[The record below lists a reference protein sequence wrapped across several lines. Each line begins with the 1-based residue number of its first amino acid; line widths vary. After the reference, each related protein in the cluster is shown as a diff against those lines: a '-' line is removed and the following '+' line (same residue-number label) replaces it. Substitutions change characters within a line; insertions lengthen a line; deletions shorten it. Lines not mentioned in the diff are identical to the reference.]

1 NVSSGILR
9 VVFTAA
15 SGTADEVVVAGR
27 VRIENAANRSDNRI
41 VSYKTPASDLLL
53 YGDTY
58 TETPAV
64 LFEVTDTP
72 QVANMIAE
80 LEAAVLAGGQLAS
93 GTVIESVFANP
104 GSGITPEPLIGG
116 DDDQLAVVS
125 ELIPGQ
131 KWLISNVEPVNPD
144 STNATAYTERYAI
157 ELTGD
162 GNLVVSMDWQSIAYP
177 TGNGNFPLWES
188 ETLRDSAFR
197 QLFRDWSN
205 GDVSYQEWLDAQGA
219 VADVPN
225 NFPDL
230 GDEPTADPVGALGGV
245 APMGAFLP
253 RAAYLT
259 PPVLNAS
266 GTYVLDY
273 NGGQVDLA
281 DLALLGAGASF
292 VEYNVDGQLKRD
304 LVLDRFAFAD
314 IDQNAVDTT
323 VTIDGTNTAIIVDNI
338 IIKGFLGSVGFEKL
352 NIIAKESIVIEDD
365 AMLSSRFVSTVTAET
380 DYVTAASEGNSGNI
394 ILKAPKIIIGDN
406 ASVLANADGTYN
418 AGFIHMEAVVLS
430 GPDAPVVEIG
440 NGATLLATAGDGD
453 YGTVAVETLTNP
465 DPVGAPIELF
475 EGDISV
481 HAYKPVTQ
489 TWEFFGIDG
498 FNWLSSEARI
508 EIGGDTD
515 LSGNNIKINTKA
527 TTDKQAILDSVDFA
541 GATTSLAYADLNAD
555 GYMDLIMGNHD
566 QVNRLM
572 LNDGTG
578 KYLPGINIS
587 ADKNDTTAVA
597 AGDVNLDGLAD
608 IIVGNSGSGQL
619 LLNNGS
625 GFAAG
630 NNPFV
635 ASTGLINLDGL
646 NISAFALDDVDND
659 GDEDL
664 VVGVN
669 GGANLLYLNQGLNA
683 SDVWLG
689 FASGAAI
696 GGGEAQDTTSLAL
709 GDLDGDSDLDLVVG
723 NYDQANRVYLFD
735 SASHSYLA
743 GTDILSGETDNTTSI
758 ALGDVNND
766 GAKDVV
772 FGNDLLV
779 GGDRNRVFLGNGAGG
794 FIADAGD
801 PAAGYIPNE
810 YHHTKAVTLSDINND
825 GFDDLVE
832 GNDGESTRVYLSDG
846 VGGFTS
852 GIDIT
857 AAAFPTSALA
867 LFDANNDGDKDLVVA
882 NNRGVNQLYEMG
894 GTLAFDSQAD
904 VDALNNTINLGSS
917 LHGLVD
923 GDAVIFRTDG
933 AALSTN
939 GLSDKTTYYV
949 DVVDAFPALVRLFAS
964 RAEALV
970 GDTATAVVL
979 TEDTATDS
987 SSYRFEMAG
996 ITRTFNSV
1004 ADVDAAN
1011 NTIHFATAQHG
1022 LTNGGVVLFRTGDA
1036 SASAIGL
1043 NDKSAYYVG
1052 IDDVDP
1058 ANIRLFTSRAD
1069 ALSGDTSLAVGLS
1082 ADAGAG
1088 VEHTFQTIAFQPGVG
1103 LDVDQELVHSLDIDN
1118 DGVVLSTD
1126 KAVGVV
1132 SEALAKIIIGHGADF
1147 NAVQDI
1153 YLQSHAISQTK
1164 VETYRSAFGVTY
1176 GNSSPTALVIVENGA
1191 NLFAGGDFTMNALTN
1206 NELKVDTFVPSL
1218 GEKTNIAFSV
1228 GWARSISEADLQSGA
1243 TVKAA
1248 NATIEAHNENSF
1260 ENRAYAHGFGTDKES
1275 ESGFSATLALGFYQS
1290 EADATVSGN
1299 VEIGTPT
1306 TPGVLNIFAVS
1317 ENVKN
1322 ITQTYSSVSGNPAN
1336 QYVEDLRSQSRGTL
1350 SGAAFDGSVYYELT
1364 YDFSKIIDENLGQFE
1379 TGTATDQYAAAMAY
1393 VMSDNNADAIID
1405 DGAFV
1410 TVYGT
1415 LNLEA
1420 SALDS
1425 FQVSASSTVGTIEP
1439 PTGSGIAGSF
1449 VFAKASNQADAFIS
1463 WKGIV
1468 DASQDLN
1475 VHATAELK
1483 SPVSGLDLAWNLLGL
1498 DALAAEAMGG
1508 VYAYGQELGNAQSDI
1523 GQSIGAEVN
1532 SQLQSSLANNLSTI
1546 QSTSDFG
1553 TSFINAAGRTDSGT
1567 SINGGVAL
1575 IYTNNSATSGIASGA
1590 KVNRR
1595 LNATTLANPSAQNV
1609 NVTSDATMD
1618 LVNLGGQF
1626 SLLSYL
1632 FNNTSDSYGGFVEVI
1647 RGANSSIAYIDD
1659 LADVS
1664 AAHDINIS
1672 ADSQNLML
1680 SFAMAGAE
1688 AEGNSIGGSFVYNKL
1703 VTTTLAYI
1711 EDRATVLAGNDI
1723 VLHAN
1728 TDVDVISISGNFAD
1742 SGSIGVGVSS
1752 SIAIVKDKTQAFIG
1766 DSVEPVAIG
1775 GYGAVLGSVTA
1786 DNNLT
1791 IVADSLQEVWGLAI
1805 AAGFANGDSNQSS
1818 GGTQTRLSVGSP
1830 GDASYN
1836 GTGGS
1841 FGFGLSGDV
1850 VYSSVTQ
1857 DTQAFIRDAVTVT
1870 VANLLTVNALS
1881 ELALV
1886 AASGGFAS
1894 AQGAAVSA
1902 SYTNS
1907 RIKQTTKAFIENANI
1922 LGNADV
1928 NVHAD
1933 SNNLM
1938 VTLAVGGSSATSNE
1952 DIGGGLAIAGSVN
1965 DNEFTFTTEAYI
1977 GNGAHIGDATTKAGN
1992 VTVEALHDSELIS
2005 IAGEIAFA
2013 SGEGDTSTWGA
2024 AGVAIDMDTITN
2036 NVTASIA

>member
-1 NVSSGILR
+1 IEGFFAPIIQAFAEADEVDLSSAIPRILSTLAKAAGDITSDSAIYVRSYVDYWIKNLDEGLKNYGDLNLALSKTLYDPQTTRDLQNQVADGYGADVAGAGADYFDKRAEKEGGVNLFDVLLREIDDPNHDGTTEESYFNKDLISMLGMPNKLGELRAGFVDFLAELDQMVLEPARGLAPPIMELVDKVIEFITKPIKDAIENFVRDQVREKFGIDIEVFEYLSDNADKVISLKSITLNPGTPEEQSYQLFKDGDREKLDGYLGFVGDDYFEVLDGAQLEAPITLGKDQYQITIQLEYQKDQFGNVRGDLKPNAEFDKDKFAAFANARMMSKLVLLQETVVRGVDDVRGGQDPKTISKLLSDLIGQPYDFAAMTLNGNHGGSLITAVMPGVVDEYGQPVSALAKYGLPLSADPWMSTIDSDAIWRANSETATSEQYRKNRATTSGEVEWTFAVDSGASYFVQADWLTNNSLMPAMGQYQLFDDLNPIGGPIVVDQSTFPSGTRPDGTDWVNGEDWGNLVLGLTPINVSSGILR
-9 VVFTAA
+9 IVFTATPGA
-15 SGTADEVVVAGR
+15 VAEAVVVAGR
-27 VRIENAANRSDNRI
+27 VRIENAADQEDNRI
-41 VSYKTPASDLLL
+41 VSYKTPAADLQQ

-58 TETPAV
+58 NESPAV
-64 LFEVTDTP
+64 LFEVTNTL
-72 QVANMIAE
+72 QVADMVAE
-80 LEAAVLAGGQLAS
+80 LEATVLADGRLPPN
-93 GTVIESVFANP
+93 TVTEAVFANP
-104 GSGITPEPLIGG
+104 GPGINPEPLIGG
-116 DDDQLAVVS
+116 SDTKLAVVS

-131 KWLISNVEPVNPD
+131 KWLISNVEPVNAD
-144 STNATAYTERYAI
+144 TTNATAYTERYTV
-157 ELTGD
+157 ELINAGMAD
-162 GNLVVSMDWQSIAYP
+162 AKLVVSMDWQSIAYP

-188 ETLRDSAFR
+188 ATLRDSAFR
-197 QLFRDWSN
+197 QLFRDWIN
-205 GDVSYQEWLDAQGA
+205 GDVAYQDWLDGQGSIA
-219 VADVPN
+219 NVPN
-225 NFPDL
+225 NFPDF
-230 GDEPTADPVGALGGV
+230 GDEPTTDPAGALGGPV
-245 APMGAFLP
+245 PTGTFLAPE
-253 RAAYLT
+253 AYLT
-259 PPVLNAS
+259 APVLNAS
-266 GTYVLDY
+266 GTYELDY

-281 DLALLGAGASF
+281 NLALLGAGASF

-304 LVLDRFAFAD
+304 LILDQFAFTN
-314 IDQNAVDTT
+314 IDQNAADTT

-338 IIKGFLGSVGFEKL
+338 IIKGFLGSVGFDKL
-352 NIIAKESIVIEDD
+352 NIIAKESIVIEDS
-365 AMLSSRFVSTVTAET
+365 AMLSSRFISTVTSET
-380 DYVTAASEGNSGNI
+380 DYVAAASEGNSGNI
-394 ILKAPKIIIGDN
+394 ILKAPKIVIGDN
-406 ASVLANADGTYN
+406 ASVLANADGAYN
-418 AGFIHMEAVVLS
+418 AGFIYMETVVMS
-430 GPDAPVVEIG
+430 GADAPVVQIG
-440 NGATLLATAGDGD
+440 DGATLLATTGDGD

-465 DPVGAPIELF
+465 DPTGAPIELF
-475 EGDISV
+475 EGDISIY
-481 HAYKPVTQ
+481 AYKPVTQ

-508 EIGGDTD
+508 EVGADTD

-566 QVNRLM
+566 QVDRLM

-619 LLNNGS
+619 LLNDGG

-659 GDEDL
+659 GDKDL

-709 GDLDGDSDLDLVVG
+709 SDLDGDSDLDLVVG

-735 SASHSYLA
+735 STSHSFLA

-794 FIADAGD
+794 FIVDAGD
-801 PAAGYIPNE
+801 PAAGYIPSE
-810 YHHTKAVTLSDINND
+810 YHHTKAVSLSDINND
-825 GFDDLVE
+825 GFDDLIE

-949 DVVDAFPALVRLFAS
+949 DVVDADPALVRLFTS

-1004 ADVDAAN
+1004 ADVDAVN

-1022 LTNGGVVLFRTGDA
+1022 LTNGSVVLFRTGDA

-1052 IDDVDP
+1052 VDAVDP
-1058 ANIRLFTSRAD
+1058 AYIRLFASHAD
-1069 ALSGDTSLAVGLS
+1069 ALSGDTSLAVDLS

-1088 VEHTFQTIAFQPGVG
+1088 VEHKFQTIAFQPGVG
-1103 LDVDQELVHSLDIDN
+1103 LDVDQELVHSLNIDN
-1118 DGVVLSTD
+1118 DGVVLSTN
-1126 KAVGVV
+1126 KAVGVI
-1132 SEALAKIIIGHGADF
+1132 SESLAKIVIGHGADF

-1218 GEKTNIAFSV
+1218 GESTNIAFSV

-1260 ENRAYAHGFGTDKES
+1260 ENRAYAHGFGTAKDS

-1299 VEIGTPT
+1299 MEIGTPT
-1306 TPGVLNIFAVS
+1306 TPGVLNIFAIS

-1336 QYVEDLRSQSRGTL
+1336 QYIEDLRSQSRGTL
-1350 SGAAFDGSVYYELT
+1350 A
-1364 YDFSKIIDENLGQFE
+1364 
-1379 TGTATDQYAAAMAY
+1379 GTA
-1393 VMSDNNADAIID
+1393 
-1405 DGAFV
+1405 
-1410 TVYGT
+1410 
-1415 LNLEA
+1415 
-1420 SALDS
+1420 LD
-1425 FQVSASSTVGTIEP
+1425 
-1439 PTGSGIAGSF
+1439 
-1449 VFAKASNQADAFIS
+1449 
-1463 WKGIV
+1463 
-1468 DASQDLN
+1468 
-1475 VHATAELK
+1475 
-1483 SPVSGLDLAWNLLGL
+1483 
-1498 DALAAEAMGG
+1498 
-1508 VYAYGQELGNAQSDI
+1508 
-1523 GQSIGAEVN
+1523 
-1532 SQLQSSLANNLSTI
+1532 
-1546 QSTSDFG
+1546 
-1553 TSFINAAGRTDSGT
+1553 
-1567 SINGGVAL
+1567 
-1575 IYTNNSATSGIASGA
+1575 
-1590 KVNRR
+1590 
-1595 LNATTLANPSAQNV
+1595 
-1609 NVTSDATMD
+1609 
-1618 LVNLGGQF
+1618 
-1626 SLLSYL
+1626 
-1632 FNNTSDSYGGFVEVI
+1632 
-1647 RGANSSIAYIDD
+1647 
-1659 LADVS
+1659 
-1664 AAHDINIS
+1664 
-1672 ADSQNLML
+1672 
-1680 SFAMAGAE
+1680 
-1688 AEGNSIGGSFVYNKL
+1688 
-1703 VTTTLAYI
+1703 
-1711 EDRATVLAGNDI
+1711 
-1723 VLHAN
+1723 
-1728 TDVDVISISGNFAD
+1728 
-1742 SGSIGVGVSS
+1742 
-1752 SIAIVKDKTQAFIG
+1752 
-1766 DSVEPVAIG
+1766 
-1775 GYGAVLGSVTA
+1775 
-1786 DNNLT
+1786 
-1791 IVADSLQEVWGLAI
+1791 
-1805 AAGFANGDSNQSS
+1805 
-1818 GGTQTRLSVGSP
+1818 
-1830 GDASYN
+1830 
-1836 GTGGS
+1836 
-1841 FGFGLSGDV
+1841 
-1850 VYSSVTQ
+1850 
-1857 DTQAFIRDAVTVT
+1857 
-1870 VANLLTVNALS
+1870 
-1881 ELALV
+1881 
-1886 AASGGFAS
+1886 
-1894 AQGAAVSA
+1894 
-1902 SYTNS
+1902 
-1907 RIKQTTKAFIENANI
+1907 
-1922 LGNADV
+1922 
-1928 NVHAD
+1928 
-1933 SNNLM
+1933 
-1938 VTLAVGGSSATSNE
+1938 
-1952 DIGGGLAIAGSVN
+1952 
-1965 DNEFTFTTEAYI
+1965 
-1977 GNGAHIGDATTKAGN
+1977 
-1992 VTVEALHDSELIS
+1992 
-2005 IAGEIAFA
+2005 
-2013 SGEGDTSTWGA
+2013 
-2024 AGVAIDMDTITN
+2024 
-2036 NVTASIA
+2036 